1 MKRLLYGAI
10 PYYLTKIFSSHS
22 PSLKYYKYIKDHKYS
37 RHLYEF
43 REEGMEHGKIKG
55 RLMKVAELSNQ
66 EKLMAAGYKEA

>member
-37 RHLYEF
+37 RHP
-43 REEGMEHGKIKG
+43 
-55 RLMKVAELSNQ
+55 
-66 EKLMAAGYKEA
+66 